1 MKKIGIVAT
10 NRKTGERS
18 VQYFEAT
25 DEIIEE
31 IYMKMSTYSGE
42 DIEKGSPLADL
53 LLATKYTMK
62 LQGWNEL
69 PDFRVIAPPNHVE
82 YAEKARNMQS

>member
-1 MKKIGIVAT
+1 
-10 NRKTGERS
+10 
-18 VQYFEAT
+18 
-25 DEIIEE
+25 
-31 IYMKMSTYSGE
+31 MKMSTYSGE

-69 PDFRVIAPPNHVE
+69 PDFRVIAPPNHEE

>member
-10 NRKTGERS
+10 NRKTGERA
-18 VQYFEAT
+18 VLYYEAT
-25 DEIIEE
+25 NAIIEE
-31 IYMKMSTYSGE
+31 IYLKMSTYNGE

-62 LQGWNEL
+62 LRGWNEL
-69 PDFRVIAPPNHVE
+69 PDFRVIAPRNHEE
-82 YAEKARNMQS
+82 YAEKARKMQS